1 MIQDRIDKIEEKLK
15 QSKEVKEDEKVE
27 LMNLLETLRTEID
40 DLSKTHRE
48 QADSIV
54 RFTELSAH
62 EATRKEKSPALLN
75 SSIKGLASSI
85 EGFEVSHPRLVGII
99 NRISTMFYNI
109 GI

>member
-1 MIQDRIDKIEEKLK
+1 MIQDRINKIEEKIK
-15 QSKEVKEDEKVE
+15 QSDVKEGDKDE
-27 LMNLLETLRTEID
+27 LLNLITNLKTEID

-48 QADSIV
+48 HADSIV

-62 EATRKEKSPALLN
+62 EATRNEKNPELLDL
-75 SSIKGLASSI
+75 SIKGLSSSI

-109 GI
+109 GV